1 MKQAWAR
8 FLEDSSFLRHYMR
21 KYRKLVVLGLLSLL
35 VLDGLEV
42 IPPLLIKWAVDAAVE
57 GDPRAELFKLAGVFM
72 AISIVQGF
80 CRYAWRMYLIR
91 ASMLAG
97 RDLRDRFVQSLFGQS
112 MSFFDR
118 RKTGDLMSLATSD
131 VEAVRNAM
139 GPGLLTL
146 ADALFQFL
154 TIPVA
159 MIILSPK
166 LALLAFIPL
175 PLIPWIVM
183 RNEREIHARFNAVQQ
198 QASELSSLAQEG
210 IQGIRV
216 IKSFSREDLQVGRF
230 AAAGREFVR
239 RSLKLARVQSAFGPT
254 LDFAMSLGLVLLLFV
269 GGSQLVQGDAA
280 VTLGTF
286 VAFQRYI
293 QKLVWPMAAMGLALT
308 YYQRSIS
315 SSERLKEALRER
327 SDIVDPAG
335 SPFDTPAAVAPDA
348 SVPGPRRIS
357 GEIELKRLHFAFPGA
372 KRAALREVSLRV
384 EPGQRIAFVGS
395 VGCGKSALLSLLPR
409 LYPVSRNMLF
419 VDGIDIN
426 DWSADEIR
434 KQIGYVSQ
442 DVFLFSESVLENVG
456 FGFPMGLRRGPLEE
470 RQAEAVNASR
480 LSAVH
485 EDIERFPESYATL
498 LRERGTN
505 LSGGQ
510 RQRLTLARAVAA
522 KPSILILD
530 DALAAVDVATEELI
544 LSNLR
549 ATRGTR
555 TELVSSHRISSVAD
569 ADRIFVLEQGAIVQ
583 EGGHHELVRQRFS
596 HYWSFHEQQRLKQ
609 DLNQFADAL
618 REHERPS
625 L

>member
-1 MKQAWAR
+1 MRKIWAR
-8 FLEDSSFLRHYMR
+8 FLEDSSFLQHYMR

-35 VLDGLEV
+35 VLDVLEV
-42 IPPLLIKWAVDAAVE
+42 IPPILIKWAVDAAVE
-57 GDPRAELFKLAGVFM
+57 GDPRAELLKLAGAFF

-80 CRYAWRMYLIR
+80 CRYAWRMYLVR

-131 VEAVRNAM
+131 VEAVRTAM

-159 MIILSPK
+159 MLILSPK

-198 QASELSSLAQEG
+198 QASELSALAQEG

-216 IKSFSREDLQVGRF
+216 IKSFSREELQVGRF

-269 GGSQLVQGDAA
+269 GGSQLIQGGGQGDAA
-280 VTLGTF
+280 MTLGTF

-293 QKLVWPMAAMGLALT
+293 QKLVWPMAAMGLSLT

-327 SDIVDPAG
+327 SDIHDPA
-335 SPFDTPAAVAPDA
+335 TAAPDA
-348 SVPGPRRIS
+348 QTPGPRRIG

-372 KRAALREVSLRV
+372 KRAALRDVSLRI

-409 LYPVSRNMLF
+409 LYPVSREMLF

-434 KQIGYVSQ
+434 RQIGYVSQ

-456 FGFPMGLRRGPLEE
+456 FGFPMGLRRGSLED
-470 RQAEAVNASR
+470 RHAEAVNASR

-485 EDIERFPESYATL
+485 EEIERFPESYSTL

-522 KPSILILD
+522 KPAILILD